1 MKTERG
7 VNMEGSTLVEA
18 MKTGFTGI
26 AGDLTSALG
35 EIVPIAIGV
44 VGAVMVVTFGI
55 SMFKRISG
63 RGSN

>member
-1 MKTERG
+1 
-7 VNMEGSTLVEA
+7 MEGGTTLVNSL
-18 MKTGFTGI
+18 KTGFTAI

-55 SMFKRISG
+55 AMFKRISG
-63 RGSN
+63 RGQ